1 MPWPPVSPVWGH
13 AIEEVVGIP
22 WAEKGCC
29 KKEAHMKALRIGMQ
43 VVHTYLYRNG

>member
-29 KKEAHMKALRIGMQ
+29 KKEAHMKALRIGM
-43 VVHTYLYRNG
+43 